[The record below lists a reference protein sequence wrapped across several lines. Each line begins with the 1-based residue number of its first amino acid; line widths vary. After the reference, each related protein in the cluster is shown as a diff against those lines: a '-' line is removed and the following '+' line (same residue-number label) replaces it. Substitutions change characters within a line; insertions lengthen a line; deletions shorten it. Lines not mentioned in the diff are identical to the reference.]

1 MYKRLKPLLWVF
13 FFVSVCLASGLVV
26 GYVQLHSGLGF
37 AILLVI
43 SALAAIIVIATN
55 WKRRRRNY
63 RFDLPRPGVVCSPLG
78 FEVRKSKSRLEYVE
92 GDHVISWHAYAESGS
107 VGLFRLS
114 EQEIK
119 GWDEPFAS
127 ETITSQKKRD
137 IFKAVV
143 SALLYLQLVEEGKI
157 HPRSSRRRI

>member
-1 MYKRLKPLLWVF
+1 MYKKLKPLLWVF
-13 FFVSVCLASGLVV
+13 FFVSVCGASGLVV

-37 AILLVI
+37 AILAAI
-43 SALAAIIVIATN
+43 SALTAIIVIATN
-55 WKRRRRNY
+55 WKRRRNY
-63 RFDLPRPGVVCSPLG
+63 KFDVPRPGVVSSPLG

-107 VGLFRLS
+107 VGLFKLS

-127 ETITSQKKRD
+127 ETITSQKKQEV
-137 IFKAVV
+137 FKAVV

-157 HPRSSRRRI
+157 HPRSSRRGI

>member
-1 MYKRLKPLLWVF
+1 MYKKLKPLLWVF
-13 FFVSVCLASGLVV
+13 FFVSVCLALGPVV
-26 GYVQLHSGLGF
+26 GYVQLHSELGF

-55 WKRRRRNY
+55 WKRRRWNY
-63 RFDLPRPGVVCSPLG
+63 KFELLRPGVVCSPLG

-92 GDHVISWHAYAESGS
+92 GNHTISWHAYGESGS
-107 VGLFRLS
+107 VGLFKLS

-127 ETITSQKKRD
+127 EPMTSHKKREV
-137 IFKAVV
+137 FEAVV

-157 HPRSSRRRI
+157 RPRSSRRAM